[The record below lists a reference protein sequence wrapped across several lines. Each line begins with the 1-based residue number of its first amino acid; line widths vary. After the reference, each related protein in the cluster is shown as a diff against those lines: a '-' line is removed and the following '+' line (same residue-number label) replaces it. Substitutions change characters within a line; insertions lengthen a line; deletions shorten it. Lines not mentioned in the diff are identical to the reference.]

1 MIFYSPLRYP
11 GGKNKLSAF
20 IAKICID
27 TGINGFYVEPY
38 AGGASVALF
47 LLFEGFVNK
56 IIINDKD
63 RSIYAFWYSVLNK
76 SEELCEL
83 IDKTEISIKNW
94 HKLKEVQN
102 HKEKV
107 GLLELGFSTLF
118 LNRTN
123 HSGIINGGPIGGY
136 KQQGDY
142 RVNCR
147 FNKEEIKLRIKNI
160 ASHKRDIK
168 LYNKD
173 ALDLIDNIEKEIENK
188 NVICYFDPPYYQ
200 KASTLYMNHY
210 SGDNHR
216 IVSDR
221 IKRIKGVK
229 WIVSYDNVPEIKEL
243 YRGYE
248 SKEYSFNHTA
258 YKIREGKEILIF
270 NFNIENPD
278 IKDWNPIRYKLIKNK
293 TTVNIV
299 YK

>member
-11 GGKNKLSAF
+11 GGKNKLSVF
-20 IAKICID
+20 IAKICVD
-27 TGINGFYVEPY
+27 TKINGFYVEPY

-47 LLFEGFVNK
+47 LLFESFVNK

-63 RSIYAFWYSVLNK
+63 RSIYAFWYSVLNR

-83 IDKTEISIKNW
+83 IDKTEISINNW
-94 HKLKEVQN
+94 HKLKEVQI
-102 HKEKV
+102 HKEKA

-123 HSGIINGGPIGGY
+123 RSGLLNGGPIGGY

-142 RVNCR
+142 RINCR
-147 FNKEEIKLRIKNI
+147 FNKEEIKLRVKKI
-160 ASHKRDIK
+160 ASRKEDIK
-168 LYNKD
+168 LYNED
-173 ALDLIDNIEKEIENK
+173 ALDLIDRIQKEIENK
-188 NVICYFDPPYYQ
+188 NVICYFDPPYYH

-210 SGDNHR
+210 TDENHR
-216 IVSDR
+216 IVSER

-229 WIVSYDNVPEIKEL
+229 WIVSYDNVTEIKEL
-243 YRGYE
+243 YRDYE

-270 NFNIENPD
+270 NFKIEEPD
-278 IKDWNPIRYKLIKNK
+278 IKDWNPIRYKYLINN
-293 TTVNIV
+293 TTASIV